1 MCALAAAVY
10 VAKPVELAVL
20 LAACIALMLYYR
32 TDNFLKLLR
41 KMRWL
46 LLFLLVIYAF
56 NTPGEYLRGWPFDF
70 APTYEGLQ
78 AGLLQAGR
86 ISIMLAGVSILLT
99 ITSRDSLMAGFFLL
113 LYPLKGIGLHPERL
127 AVRLWLTLH
136 YVETVPPPRS
146 VAAFLE
152 SLDKVDDLHVANSG
166 PDEINFNLPPLTLR
180 DAVAVLMLIAMVMI
194 LS

>member
-99 ITSRDSLMAGFFLL
+99 ITSRESLMAGFFLL
-113 LYPLKGIGLHPERL
+113 LYPLKGIGLPPERL

-152 SLDKVDDLHVANSG
+152 SLDKVDDLHVATSA

-180 DAVAVLMLIAMVMI
+180 DAVALLMLIAMGMV